1 MGDYE
6 IEVDVTINGQNEK
19 CYLVFDLQKYY
30 HASEDPNS
38 FGSDPERR
46 KYIKE
51 VIKKQLEDG
60 QELTTSLH
68 AIKRELDEA
77 LEEYEYNQ
85 SQDMF

>member
-6 IEVDVTINGQNEK
+6 IEVDVTINGQNDK
-19 CYLVFDLQKYY
+19 RYLVFDLQKYY
-30 HASEDPNS
+30 HASEDQNS

-51 VIKKQLEDG
+51 VVKSQLEEE
-60 QELTTSLH
+60 QELSTSLH

-77 LEEYEYNQ
+77 LEEYEYYFCQ
-85 SQDMF
+85 GMF